1 MSHTC
6 ASSFWRTL
14 SVVSASVL
22 SICLS
27 RGPKIRC
34 CTPLCLTCN
43 ARRCCLSDRY
53 RKTVVCPTDIARR
66 CCLATGIATR
76 CCLSTSIARRC
87 CLSDRYRNSVIYLQ
101 VSQDTFV
108 CLTGIAR
115 CCCLS
120 TGIARCCCLST
131 GVARRCCL
139 SDRYRKMLL
148 FVYRYRNTLLLVWQA
163 LQDSAVCP
171 TDISRLCCLSTRYRK
186 DGTRKDRPR
195 TQRVPPRKRMTLRQ
209 SYSSVSVSALVWIT
223 GASFWSEWRCWL

>member
-76 CCLSTSIARRC
+76 CCLSASIARRC

-163 LQDSAVCP
+163 WQDSAVLSNRYLKTLLFVHQVSQGRDP
-171 TDISRLCCLSTRYRK
+171 QGQAPNPKGTPQEADGRHDKAIAPSVFRHLC
-186 DGTRKDRPR
+186 
-195 TQRVPPRKRMTLRQ
+195 
-209 SYSSVSVSALVWIT
+209 
-223 GASFWSEWRCWL
+223 E